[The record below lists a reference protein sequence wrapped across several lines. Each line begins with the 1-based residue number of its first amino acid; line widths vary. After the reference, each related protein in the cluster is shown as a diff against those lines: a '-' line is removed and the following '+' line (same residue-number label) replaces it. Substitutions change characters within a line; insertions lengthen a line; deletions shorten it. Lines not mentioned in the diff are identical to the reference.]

1 MLKKHILFI
10 IVIISYIS
18 LSQNAEDVL
27 RYSLYNNYTTARVSA
42 LGGSF
47 GSLGGNIGA
56 VTLNPA
62 TLGIYRTEEI
72 SITLASDNET
82 IQSEFDSEGLAISY
96 AETNRY
102 KFFIQNLSY
111 VKSIPIDGDWNRI
124 NMSVNLNRS
133 RDLNRQIY
141 IEGML
146 PASSSMVNNFFLSQ
160 AEGLD
165 PYDLNYFDGTA
176 SAYWTN
182 LIDLDTI
189 NNEYF
194 SNFAPEGINN
204 RLTLDETGYINEYSF
219 SFSGSYKDFLFV
231 GLSVNFLDMSFQQ
244 YKRYSES
251 SILPYENGGEEFIY
265 NTDLS
270 VTGEGGNFKIGAILK
285 PIPSIRI
292 GWSYH
297 SPTYYSLYELYT
309 SDMTFNSSDGTMI
322 DYFDPDLDSEQEIH
336 EGYYDIITPVKT
348 VSSLAFIFAKKGL
361 ITVDYETLD
370 YGSAR
375 FEPDLNWSYS
385 QENTD
390 ISDSYTKTYNIKAGI
405 EWKFK
410 KMAIRSGYARYG
422 SPFEND
428 LNDGSRQYMSAGI
441 GLQNGPYFID
451 IAVIQSLEE
460 EYYTLYNDQA
470 ANIKNNG
477 TTIMLS
483 CSYEF

>member
-146 PASSSMVNNFFLSQ
+146 
-160 AEGLD
+160 
-165 PYDLNYFDGTA
+165 
-176 SAYWTN
+176 
-182 LIDLDTI
+182 
-189 NNEYF
+189 
-194 SNFAPEGINN
+194 
-204 RLTLDETGYINEYSF
+204 
-219 SFSGSYKDFLFV
+219 
-231 GLSVNFLDMSFQQ
+231 
-244 YKRYSES
+244 
-251 SILPYENGGEEFIY
+251 
-265 NTDLS
+265 
-270 VTGEGGNFKIGAILK
+270 
-285 PIPSIRI
+285 
-292 GWSYH
+292 
-297 SPTYYSLYELYT
+297 
-309 SDMTFNSSDGTMI
+309 
-322 DYFDPDLDSEQEIH
+322 
-336 EGYYDIITPVKT
+336 
-348 VSSLAFIFAKKGL
+348 
-361 ITVDYETLD
+361 
-370 YGSAR
+370 
-375 FEPDLNWSYS
+375 
-385 QENTD
+385 
-390 ISDSYTKTYNIKAGI
+390 
-405 EWKFK
+405 
-410 KMAIRSGYARYG
+410 
-422 SPFEND
+422 
-428 LNDGSRQYMSAGI
+428 
-441 GLQNGPYFID
+441 
-451 IAVIQSLEE
+451 
-460 EYYTLYNDQA
+460 
-470 ANIKNNG
+470 
-477 TTIMLS
+477 
-483 CSYEF
+483 